1 MTIIQSCILLGAGGH
16 ARVLI
21 DCAKQMNDIRI
32 EGILDPR
39 PSLLGQAL
47 DGIPI
52 LGDDDLL
59 SQMRGRKVEYFIV
72 GLGGTGDNR
81 PRKRLFEK
89 ALGHGLKPIQI
100 RHSSANISPQAT
112 FKEGCQLLPGCIIN
126 SGSHLGANVIINSGA
141 IVEHDC
147 KIGDHAHVATGAL
160 LASTVT
166 LGEGVHVGI
175 GAAIRQQITIG
186 DFSIVGAGAVVVKDV
201 PAGVVVIGVP
211 ARESKKSIYL

>member
-1 MTIIQSCILLGAGGH
+1 M
-16 ARVLI
+16 LI
-21 DCAKQMNDIRI
+21 DCANQMNDIRI

-39 PSLLGQAL
+39 PSLFGQVL

-52 LGDDDLL
+52 LGDDNLL
-59 SQMRGRKVEYFIV
+59 SQMRDRNVEFFIV

-89 ALGHGLKPIQI
+89 ALGHGLKPVQIQ
-100 RHSSANISPQAT
+100 HNSANISPQVILE
-112 FKEGCQLLPGCIIN
+112 EGCQLLPGCIIN
-126 SGSHLGANVIINSGA
+126 SGSRLGSNVIINSGA

-147 KIGDHAHVATGAL
+147 TIGDHAHVATGAL

-186 DFSIVGAGAVVVKDV
+186 DYSVVGAGAVVVKDV
-201 PAGVVVIGVP
+201 PPGVVMIGVP
-211 ARESKKSIYL
+211 AREKKAVPNL

>member
-1 MTIIQSCILLGAGGH
+1 M
-16 ARVLI
+16 LI
-21 DCAKQMNDIRI
+21 DCAKQMKDIRI

-39 PSLLGQAL
+39 PSLLGQVL

-59 SQMRGRKVEYFIV
+59 NQMGSRKVEYFVV

-100 RHSSANISPQAT
+100 QHISANISPYAILG
-112 FKEGCQLLPGCIIN
+112 EGCQLLPGCIIN
-126 SGSHLGANVIINSGA
+126 SGSRLGSNVIINSGA

-147 KIGDHAHVATGAL
+147 TIGDHAHVATGAL

-175 GAAIRQQITIG
+175 GAAIRQQIAIG
-186 DFSIVGAGAVVVKDV
+186 DYSVVGAGAVVVKDV
-201 PAGVVVIGVP
+201 PPGVVVIGVP
-211 ARESKKSIYL
+211 ARESKKSTNL

>member
-1 MTIIQSCILLGAGGH
+1 MTISQSCILLGAGGH

-21 DCAKQMNDIRI
+21 ECAKQMDGIRI

-39 PSLLGQAL
+39 PSLIGKAL

-59 SQMRGRKVEYFIV
+59 SQMRARKVEYFIV

-89 ALGHGLKPIQI
+89 ALDHGLKPIQI
-100 RHSSANISPQAT
+100 QHKSAILSKQVILE
-112 FKEGCQLLPGCIIN
+112 EGCQLLPGCIVN
-126 SGSHLGANVIINSGA
+126 SGSRLGSNVIINSGA

-147 KIGDHAHVATGAL
+147 TVGNHVHVATGAL

-166 LGEGVHVGI
+166 LGEGVHIGI

-186 DFSIVGAGAVVVKDV
+186 DYSVVGAGAVVVKDV
-201 PAGVVVIGVP
+201 PPGVVVVGIP
-211 ARESKKSIYL
+211 ARESKNAPA